1 VAGTDEGVSQVNV
14 RAWIARNLQ
23 VLARLVALAFGRLVP
38 VIPISRLLDL
48 TALLGKTRP
57 RADRPHVVVVGHD
70 AFVKVLGDHDS
81 FGVSDYARKMQVFG
95 TFLLGREF
103 TPEYRDEIGAL
114 RGAMPPG
121 DLDRIRKLAAEEA
134 GKQFGTPGHRLDVGR
149 ELARPV
155 LTALVDKYFGVPA
168 TGTPL
173 FDWCATIST
182 YVFTPDVFLQ
192 PDARTLAA
200 DAGARMRDHIAK
212 ALDPCARGAA
222 AAPDTV
228 IFRLAHAL
236 GSHGLATDRV
246 LDTVAGTIAGAVIPT
261 FQEFVQVADVL
272 LDLSP
277 QRFRDVQTI
286 ARADRED
293 LLLPSIL
300 EAARFSPRPPLVAR
314 ECVRSA
320 DVGGMRVSP
329 GTVVLAV
336 AFTAGFDWKVAPR
349 PWRFLAGRP
358 SVAYPIFGYGQ
369 HHCVGATPERPIAQ
383 TVMTQMAIQLL
394 KQPGLRRAT
403 GPLGRAGLNGDRLF
417 VEWD

>member
-1 VAGTDEGVSQVNV
+1 
-14 RAWIARNLQ
+14 
-23 VLARLVALAFGRLVP
+23 VLARLVALAVGRLVP
-38 VIPISRLLDL
+38 VIPVSRLLDL
-48 TALLGKTRP
+48 LAVLGKTRP
-57 RADRPHVVVVGHD
+57 RGGRPYVVVVGHD

-81 FGVSDYARKMQVFG
+81 FSVSDYARKMGVIG

-103 TPEYRDEIGAL
+103 TPAYSDEIGAL
-114 RGAMPPG
+114 RCAMPPE
-121 DLDRIRKLAAEEA
+121 DLVRIRQIAADEA
-134 GKQFGTPGHRLDVGR
+134 GKQFGTAGRRLDVGR

-155 LTALVDKYFGVPA
+155 LLALVDKYFGVPA

-173 FDWCATIST
+173 FDWCAAVST
-182 YVFTPDVFLQ
+182 YVFTPDVFLL
-192 PDARTLAA
+192 PDAHTIAA
-200 DAGARMRDHIAK
+200 DAGARMRDHIGK
-212 ALDPCARGAA
+212 ALDVCARGADA
-222 AAPDTV
+222 VADTV
-228 IFRLAHAL
+228 IFRLAHAE
-236 GSHGLATDRV
+236 GSHGLGADRV
-246 LDTVAGTIAGAVIPT
+246 LDTVAGTIAGALIPT
-261 FQEFVQVADVL
+261 FQEFVQVVDVL

-286 ARADRED
+286 ARAEKQD

-300 EAARFSPRPPLVAR
+300 EAARFSPRPPLLAR
-314 ECVRSA
+314 ECVCRA

-336 AFTAGFDWKVAPR
+336 AFTAAFDWKIAPR

-358 SVAYPIFGYGQ
+358 PAAYPIFGYGQ

-394 KQPGLRRAT
+394 KQPGLRRAS